1 MNLSRNSIKK
11 LTLFSIFLLFSLHF
25 LKEEYPLYYVALF
38 ISYLFAFFI
47 LLSENISIKKLNIFH
62 YTYLLLLFNLILIC
76 FYTIY
81 LYHNIQS
88 YNEWFTLKDIL
99 ISIGRTMLMPTMAL
113 LIFRLYSNIEDL
125 DNTLNFFMIVMI
137 IATFTM
143 TLQQIIGGQVIFG
156 TWSDSSHR
164 FPGMAPYASSAGNKV
179 MYASSVG
186 IAIII
191 AATNNKLNLLLKA
204 LIISLVTVGCF
215 LSMQKAALIN
225 LVLSIGLILV
235 IIDRKKS
242 IKLILAIFLSIII
255 IGISFPKIAFNAGS
269 LVTNTTGIEIIGN
282 TKHDNIYS
290 PIGKRLLGRLG
301 LDGRWKIEA
310 NTTKELLFGRA
321 NFGGV
326 GALGFVFDTNLDNP
340 RVLGTTHNQYLDLYQ
355 QGGIL
360 LLIIFIIFLLI
371 LQINLVKRWIIEKD
385 NYSKTFFFCNLIFM
399 INCLVVNGIIYH
411 PIASFIFWI
420 SVTYMLTPKEKLYGK

>member
-1 MNLSRNSIKK
+1 MMKLIKK
-11 LTLFSIFLLFSLHF
+11 KVIENKTYELLSISTAAIVTSGTATL
-25 LKEEYPLYYVALF
+25 ETALF
-38 ISYLFAFFI
+38 KVPQVVCYKSSYFSYFIAKLIVKIKYISLV
-47 LLSENISIKKLNIFH
+47 
-62 YTYLLLLFNLILIC
+62 NLIMDQQIVKELILKMNAGC
-76 FYTIY
+76 F
-81 LYHNIQS
+81 NR
-88 YNEWFTLKDIL
+88 EFKDIL

-235 IIDRKKS
+235 ILDRKKS
-242 IKLILAIFLSIII
+242 IKLILTIFLSIII

-340 RVLGTTHNQYLDLYQ
+340 RVLGTTHNQYLDFYTAR
-355 QGGIL
+355 GN
-360 LLIIFIIFLLI
+360 II
-371 LQINLVKRWIIEKD
+371 INYIYYI
-385 NYSKTFFFCNLIFM
+385 S
-399 INCLVVNGIIYH
+399 INTSN
-411 PIASFIFWI
+411 
-420 SVTYMLTPKEKLYGK
+420 